1 MFCGLRDWDEDSS
14 GEGHTVPRW
23 RGIHGMSLVL
33 EKMVAM
39 LCVWTVREGEGGH
52 LTSRKPHSVH
62 CQHPPFDP
70 DLLGVGVPE
79 QSICINLCG
88 HLNEDGSM
96 APRA

>member
-1 MFCGLRDWDEDSS
+1 MARNTRD
-14 GEGHTVPRW
+14 VF
-23 RGIHGMSLVL
+23 GIRENGGNAV
-33 EKMVAM
+33 
-39 LCVWTVREGEGGH
+39 CVEGEGGH

-70 DLLGVGVPE
+70 DLLGVSVPE